1 MSDILMNN
9 EEITFKYTTK
19 PIGKVVK
26 QETFPT
32 GIEFTINLN
41 VEDLSDEEINDLIK
55 YISKYGLFKD
65 KLSYIMGIDLA
76 SGKDKV
82 VYFDE

>member
-82 VYFDE
+82 VYFGE

>member
-1 MSDILMNN
+1 MDILTNN

-32 GIEFTINLN
+32 GIEFTINLD
-41 VEDLSDEEINDLIK
+41 VEGRSDEEVSELIN
-55 YISKYGLFKD
+55 YISKYGLFKNT
-65 KLSYIMGIDLA
+65 LPYIIGIDLA
-76 SGKDKV
+76 SGKDEV
-82 VYFDE
+82 GYFDD

>member
-1 MSDILMNN
+1 MNN

-55 YISKYGLFKD
+55 YISEYGLFKD

-82 VYFDE
+82 VYISE

>member
-1 MSDILMNN
+1 MGDILMNN

-82 VYFDE
+82 VYFGE